1 MALVEEE
8 VKDIFALGVI
18 LIITPLIIFA
28 VKTAMGMT
36 MGTAA
41 VVASHIGMIGILV
54 CIYALVKP
62 KK

>member
-1 MALVEEE
+1 MEEE

-18 LIITPLIIFA
+18 LTITPLIIFA
-28 VKTAMGMT
+28 VKTAVGMT

-41 VVASHIGMIGILV
+41 IVASHIGILV
-54 CIYALVKP
+54 CIYALVKS